1 MVAIYGDR
9 PPVAEHPP
17 AWGCTS
23 HRECQRVSLDHLMTD
38 EIIDKIHNT
47 ANPCDPAYF
56 GESHASPEEM
66 RAAADWQLEQ
76 VMEWLNR
83 NITHYTDAD
92 GSCSFIASDYLG
104 TCKHINDLKYHLQTA
119 MRPEQEDNS

>member
-1 MVAIYGDR
+1 MTKK
-9 PPVAEHPP
+9 H
-17 AWGCTS
+17 T
-23 HRECQRVSLDHLMTD
+23 LTD
-38 EIIDKIHNT
+38 EVCREIGDSMIDFPNGF
-47 ANPCDPAYF
+47 PD
-56 GESHASPEEM
+56 SHDHM
-66 RAAADWQLEQ
+66 RAGADWQLEQ

-83 NITHYTDAD
+83 NIPHYTDDD